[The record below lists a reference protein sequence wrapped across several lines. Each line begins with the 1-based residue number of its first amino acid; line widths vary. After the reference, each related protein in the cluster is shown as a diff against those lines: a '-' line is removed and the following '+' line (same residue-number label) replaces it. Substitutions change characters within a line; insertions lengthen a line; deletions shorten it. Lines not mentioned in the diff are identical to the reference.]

1 MGGAIFIKV
10 SDNVKI
16 GTKDVLPQLELKMND
31 LSTSYLFWFGWL
43 FGLAGLHRLHNKK
56 MASGFLWLFTFGLLG
71 FGQLLDLVL
80 IPGMVD
86 EHNQQVKNRLGL
98 SPTGVPLSQS
108 AIATAVYQPPTR
120 DQLMVKLLKAA
131 HSRGG
136 QISVTQG
143 VLDTGASF
151 AEVEATLKAMVQT
164 GYVTVDNH
172 PASGVV
178 IYDFIEL

>member
-1 MGGAIFIKV
+1 
-10 SDNVKI
+10 
-16 GTKDVLPQLELKMND
+16 
-31 LSTSYLFWFGWL
+31 
-43 FGLAGLHRLHNKK
+43 
-56 MASGFLWLFTFGLLG
+56 
-71 FGQLLDLVL
+71 
-80 IPGMVD
+80 
-86 EHNQQVKNRLGL
+86 
-98 SPTGVPLSQS
+98 
-108 AIATAVYQPPTR
+108 
-120 DQLMVKLLKAA
+120 MVKLLKAA